1 MNEGLCF
8 THPKRADRG
17 MRMDAMSQFRVV
29 HNRFGNMYIYC
40 RDVPRFGEM
49 RERCV
54 CLRQWNRNTGAWV

>member
-1 MNEGLCF
+1 
-8 THPKRADRG
+8 